1 MNEKR
6 VRKAAA
12 SVLALTMAASLTAV
26 FVGANNYYKPP
37 NYQPVSAGG
46 SYSAPKNPKY
56 KKDQNTKAS
65 ILTADTVKDAI
76 KNAKAGEAV
85 ISLSE
90 DNKGNVTLME
100 DALAAI
106 AKGKTEVAINVG
118 GKNGKK
124 SLYSVAIDP
133 ELIDNI
139 DGSLNVGMDVDI
151 VDEGTS
157 VDGVKVPA
165 KVVVVKPKSKVKFG
179 ATLKVTVP
187 KEAFD
192 GMDVSKVRPYVISGK
207 GKNKKVVPLGKD
219 EYVVNTD
226 GSISVLLDTGNVTI
240 VFTDAQLS

>member
-26 FVGANNYYKPP
+26 FVGANDYHDNP
-37 NYQPVSAGG
+37 NYPPASAGG

-118 GKNGKK
+118 GKN
-124 SLYSVAIDP
+124 YSVAIDP

-179 ATLKVTVP
+179 ATLKVTVA